1 MLRGMY
7 TGASG
12 MLAQQVRT
20 DVLANNLANAQ
31 TVGFKREAVIQRA
44 FPEMLIRR
52 VFDPVAPGG
61 RGAEGTF
68 FGGDG
73 MHDPRPVIGR
83 LGTGT
88 YVDGTWT
95 VHEQGPLRFTGNT
108 LDVAINGEGFFAV
121 QTDAG
126 IRFTRDGR
134 FMLDGQGT
142 LVTTAGLPV
151 LGVNGQPITVE
162 GGVVAID
169 EEGRVVVDDV
179 EVGQLAVVAFPEP
192 QWLLR
197 EGEGLWAMTEAAGEP
212 APANATVHAGYLEGA
227 NVNVVS
233 SMVELI
239 TAYRSYEANQRVIQA
254 YDETLGRIVN
264 DLGRA

>member
-31 TVGFKREAVIQRA
+31 TVGFKREAVLQRA

-61 RGAEGTF
+61 GAVGTF
-68 FGGDG
+68 FGAQGAY
-73 MHDPRPVIGR
+73 DPRPVVGR

-95 VHEQGPLRFTGNT
+95 VHEQGPLRYTGND
-108 LDVAINGEGFFAV
+108 LDVALNGDGFFAV
-121 QTDAG
+121 QTEAG
-126 IRFTRDGR
+126 VRYTRDGR
-134 FMLDGQGT
+134 FALDAEGR
-142 LVTTAGLPV
+142 LVTLAGWPV
-151 LGVNGQPITVE
+151 LDADGQPIVV
-162 GGVVAID
+162 GGAATID
-169 EEGRVVVDDV
+169 EQGQVWVD
-179 EVGQLAVVAFPEP
+179 GAVTARLGVWSFPEP
-192 QWLLR
+192 QWLQR
-197 EGEGLWAMTEAAGEP
+197 EGTGLWVPTDDAGEP
-212 APANATVHAGYLEGA
+212 APGGATVHAGYLEDA
-227 NVNVVS
+227 NVNVVTT
-233 SMVELI
+233 MVELI
-239 TAYRSYEANQRVIQA
+239 TAFRSYEANQKVIQA
-254 YDETLGRIVN
+254 YDETLGRVVN

>member
-31 TVGFKREAVIQRA
+31 TVGFKRETVLQSA
-44 FPEMLIRR
+44 FPDMLIRR
-52 VFDPVAPGG
+52 VFDPTTPAGHGSERP
-61 RGAEGTF
+61 F
-68 FGGDG
+68 FGGG
-73 MHDPRPVIGR
+73 HDSRPVIGR

-95 VHEQGPLRFTGNT
+95 VHDQGPLRFTGNP
-108 LDVAINGEGFFAV
+108 LDVALSGEGFFAV

-126 IRFTRDGR
+126 VRFTRDGR
-134 FMLDGQGT
+134 FTLDGEGR
-142 LVTTAGLPV
+142 LVTLAGWPV
-151 LGVNGQPITVE
+151 LGTDGNPITLRGE
-162 GGVVAID
+162 QTAID
-169 EEGRVVVDDV
+169 ETGQVWVDGVVVGTLSV
-179 EVGQLAVVAFPEP
+179 LAFPES
-192 QWLLR
+192 QWLQR
-197 EGEGLWAMTEAAGEP
+197 EGEGLWAATDDAGAPQAA
-212 APANATVHAGYLEGA
+212 AATVHAEYLEQA

-239 TAYRSYEANQRVIQA
+239 SAYRSYEANQKVIQA
-254 YDETLGRIVN
+254 YDETLGRVVN
-264 DLGRA
+264 ELGRA

>member
-12 MLAQQVRT
+12 MLAEQVRT

-31 TVGFKREAVIQRA
+31 TVGFKREAVLQRA

-52 VFDPVAPGG
+52 VFDPVTPAGG
-61 RGAEGTF
+61 ADPTFYGTGALY
-68 FGGDG
+68 
-73 MHDPRPVIGR
+73 DPRPVIGR

-95 VHEQGPLRFTGNT
+95 VFEQGPLRFTGNT
-108 LDVAINGEGFFAV
+108 LDVALNGEGFFAV

-126 IRFTRDGR
+126 VRFTRDGR
-134 FMLDGQGT
+134 FMLDSEGR
-142 LVTTAGLPV
+142 LVTLAGWPV
-151 LGVNGQPITVE
+151 LGADGGPIVVQ
-162 GGVVAID
+162 GADVAID
-169 EEGRVVVDDV
+169 ET
-179 EVGQLAVVAFPEP
+179 GQVWADGVVAGVLAAWTFAEP
-192 QWLLR
+192 QALVR
-197 EGEGLWAMTEAAGEP
+197 EGEGLWAATDEAGAPQP
-212 APANATVHAGYLEGA
+212 ADAVILSGYLEQA

-239 TAYRSYEANQRVIQA
+239 AAFRAYEANQKVIQA
-254 YDETLGRIVN
+254 YDDTLGRVVN
-264 DLGRA
+264 DLGRV